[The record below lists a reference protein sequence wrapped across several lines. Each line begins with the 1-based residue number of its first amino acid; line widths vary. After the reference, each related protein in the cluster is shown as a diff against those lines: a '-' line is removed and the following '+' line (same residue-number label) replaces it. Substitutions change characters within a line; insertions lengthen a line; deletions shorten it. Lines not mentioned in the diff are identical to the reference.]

1 MKKYS
6 SFAEIEHD
14 LKRLDLERK
23 IALEEL
29 KGVKGGLKEDLRPSN
44 WMQLVLN
51 SVGKYGAYL
60 LFKKLF

>member
-6 SFAEIEHD
+6 SFQEIEHD

-29 KGVKGGLKEDLRPSN
+29 KGVKGGLVEDLRPSN
-44 WMQLVLN
+44 WTQFALN
-51 SVGKYGAYL
+51 SLGKYGAYL
-60 LFKKLF
+60 LFKRLF